1 MTRRFPVGLVL
12 AVLFTLVN
20 AGGAVYAGL
29 MGEMRHA
36 ALHVALAGLGVYLI
50 GIAAAR
56 RRSIQA
62 PRLSAAGA
70 VPPELSSRLT
80 HLEQSL
86 DAIAVEVER
95 VGEGQRFMARLFDE
109 RREKKP
115 PRD

>member
-1 MTRRFPVGLVL
+1 MKRRFPVGLVL
-12 AVLFTLVN
+12 AVLFTLAN

-56 RRSIQA
+56 RRSVQD
-62 PRLSAAGA
+62 PRLSAADA
-70 VPPELSSRLT
+70 ASPELSSRLT

-95 VGEGQRFMARLFDE
+95 VGEGQRFMTRQFVE
-109 RREKKP
+109 RRGKEAG
-115 PRD
+115 RE